1 MLTCKINVWNQCD
14 FKMGQVVTKKKKKE
28 NPTKRTFDG
37 KLLKERVAQNDFDY
51 SKVYAYS
58 IFIC

>member
-1 MLTCKINVWNQCD
+1 MWLQDATSCHK
-14 FKMGQVVTKKKKKE
+14 KKKKKE
-28 NPTKRTFDG
+28 NPSNVLFVG

>member
-1 MLTCKINVWNQCD
+1 MWLQDGTSCH
-14 FKMGQVVTKKKKKE
+14 KKKKKE